1 MAKVLKLKSPIYIGQ
16 DSKGPLIEI
25 QISLVD
31 GKWEIEPLIHHDVDN
46 EQLKT
51 LKENLKSLMSIKE
64 VNGVLSLNIIGK
76 DKESRTVERSLGTIK
91 KGKFESNAPLTT
103 LEIKMLSL
111 GKANEGYD
119 RVFAS
124 SEIPPSSKTDL
135 HTHYTGQLPANEVY
149 DIALS
154 VAPKTIVFDTSRL
167 VKSGIL
173 PENHKYGETATLDVL
188 HKEVPGFRGKMLDLM
203 EVNIQDQ
210 ITFMDMDEL
219 YSSRSPFFD
228 STNPALIR
236 SYILK
241 IAENYAK
248 NGVEYCELSTCTWMF
263 QGNNQKEGEE
273 RHRAFADAIKEA
285 KKKYGVTVS
294 FLLAT
299 PRVKRDDN
307 SLMWFTRSFINEANV
322 PFVAGIDLLGHEK
335 TSNKDYAYIFAAA
348 ANMCAKNG
356 WKHFTIRSHAGE
368 SDEHRDNIKDFL
380 KSVTTEIDQLK
391 RDGVIKDPDFYPDI
405 RIGHGLHGGLDDE
418 TLALIKKTGAIIE
431 INASSNMSLNNIS
444 ELKQIP
450 IRRYLDAGVRVVLG
464 SDGAGLYG
472 TNARQE
478 ALIAQ
483 QLGISVEELK
493 EMIEFEQGYIH
504 DKVTEAN
511 KRSRDEMHDYIDY
524 IPESVDLP
532 GIKRVEVQYNTN
544 EINENLEK
552 DMPIFICGC
561 EKKLDDPELDKQ
573 LKEDVVKV
581 VMRAKRENK
590 RVCIYNDGSY
600 INGLIDAVCAKVG
613 VNVVKLESVPVR
625 EGERAYGI
633 DKFEVS
639 RSVGKFYGKN
649 NGEVV
654 VLGGGAFASD
664 LIVNCHNNG
673 VRWKTDHQIPG
684 ASQEHSAMKN
694 SEVKPI
700 IDMKKITEKVFRS
713 SSGVPKTQ
721 GTSGS
726 RR

>member
-1 MAKVLKLKSPIYIGQ
+1 M
-16 DSKGPLIEI
+16 
-25 QISLVD
+25 
-31 GKWEIEPLIHHDVDN
+31 
-46 EQLKT
+46 
-51 LKENLKSLMSIKE
+51 
-64 VNGVLSLNIIGK
+64 
-76 DKESRTVERSLGTIK
+76 
-91 KGKFESNAPLTT
+91 
-103 LEIKMLSL
+103 
-111 GKANEGYD
+111 
-119 RVFAS
+119 
-124 SEIPPSSKTDL
+124 
-135 HTHYTGQLPANEVY
+135 
-149 DIALS
+149 
-154 VAPKTIVFDTSRL
+154 
-167 VKSGIL
+167 
-173 PENHKYGETATLDVL
+173 
-188 HKEVPGFRGKMLDLM
+188 
-203 EVNIQDQ
+203 
-210 ITFMDMDEL
+210 
-219 YSSRSPFFD
+219 
-228 STNPALIR
+228 
-236 SYILK
+236 
-241 IAENYAK
+241 
-248 NGVEYCELSTCTWMF
+248 
-263 QGNNQKEGEE
+263 
-273 RHRAFADAIKEA
+273 
-285 KKKYGVTVS
+285 
-294 FLLAT
+294 
-299 PRVKRDDN
+299 
-307 SLMWFTRSFINEANV
+307 
-322 PFVAGIDLLGHEK
+322 GHEK

-391 RDGVIKDPDFYPDI
+391 RDGVIKYPDFYPDI

-511 KRSRDEMHDYIDY
+511 QRSRDDMHDYIDY

-561 EKKLDDPELDKQ
+561 EKKLDDPELDKK

-600 INGLIDAVCAKVG
+600 INGLIAAVCAKVG

-625 EGERAYGI
+625 EGEIAYGI

-673 VRWKTDHQIPG
+673 VKWKTDHQIPG